1 MSPFRLRDR
10 DLGAHFCQLER
21 SLIFD
26 EAMRHTGF
34 VHYIGTNT
42 FMLQK
47 SKFTEIYGNCVYRV
61 PRDLRPSIDEGSF
74 ISVEPGHVSTR
85 ISVDHGRFI
94 KGKEEPRT
102 LQMAEVEAV
111 DRAEL
116 ALPSPELPRDEF
128 LDRISGSW
136 RSAGEDM
143 LDKVMALLM
152 VSAPSSL
159 YGSGGIGSEGLEV
172 ARDLSKGTPR
182 NVADTVLSQLP
193 AEFRMRSG
201 SPYQYTKVDSLSAVR
216 SIGRNRSD
224 EGCFTLVHPH
234 RVTDAWTREKIP
246 IQLPFILKEAQFRGP
261 LPELDLDVLDF
272 QLTAL
277 YTPPPAEDLVEEM
290 MMRVKE
296 RGESLMFDAVG
307 LGQLD
312 QMASVR
318 IALSLARLN
327 VGRVFRTGKYVRP
340 LENPLDEGERLYY
353 ALMEQG
359 MEEVGRKKEEERYG
373 GMRSHPWREKLKE
386 LDRRIYYRLRISA
399 EDMGIDRVPR
409 DSIMPDMERRTI
421 DKALDRLNR
430 YGYIL
435 FMKGG
440 TEIKVVVESTPED
453 ES

>member
-10 DLGAHFCQLER
+10 DLGAQFCQLER
-21 SLIFD
+21 SLIFN
-26 EAMRHTGF
+26 EAMSHIGF
-34 VHYIGTNT
+34 VHHEGTNT
-42 FMLQK
+42 FRLLK
-47 SKFTEIYGNCVYRV
+47 SKFTEIYGSYVYTI
-61 PRDLRPSIDEGSF
+61 PRDLRPSIEEGSF
-74 ISVEPGHVSTR
+74 ISVEPGRVSAR
-85 ISVDHGRFI
+85 ISVDRGRFV
-94 KGKEEPRT
+94 KGKEEPRK
-102 LQMAEVEAV
+102 LLVAEVESVAPAV
-111 DRAEL
+111 L

-128 LDRISGSW
+128 LDRISRSW
-136 RSAGEDM
+136 RSAREDM

-201 SPYQYTKVDSLSAVR
+201 SPYYFTKVDSLTTVR

-246 IQLPFILKEAQFRGP
+246 IQLPFILREAQFRGR

-277 YTPPPAEDLVEEM
+277 YTPPPAENMVEEM
-290 MMRVKE
+290 MGRVKK

-307 LGQLD
+307 LGMPD

-373 GMRSHPWREKLKE
+373 GMRSHPWRERLKD

-399 EDMGIDRVPR
+399 EESGVDRVPR
-409 DSIMPDMERRTI
+409 ESIMPDIERRTI

-440 TEIKVVVESTPED
+440 TEIKVVVESSPED